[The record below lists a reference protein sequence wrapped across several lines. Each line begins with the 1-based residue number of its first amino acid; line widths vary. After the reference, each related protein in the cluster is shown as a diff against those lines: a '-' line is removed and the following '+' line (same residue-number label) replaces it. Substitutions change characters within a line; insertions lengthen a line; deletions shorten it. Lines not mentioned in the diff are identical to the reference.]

1 MSNDTD
7 RDSIYLDT
15 LSMQSGSTNYNN
27 RKSIAL
33 SQQTIYHSTEDLPAA
48 STTSL
53 KGYSNEYFI
62 DSQQQFHSDMG
73 LNEFEV
79 DGGETPLRARIVG
92 GSGRE
97 NTQDEVSALLELE
110 NKYSNSLLIPSS
122 HQTNKQ
128 NKQKTKQIVTY
139 NEWKS
144 RVKPALLYHI
154 VLILYIY
161 FIFNKYALVL
171 SFNSHFH

>member
-1 MSNDTD
+1 MSSDTD

-33 SQQTIYHSTEDLPAA
+33 SQQTIYHSTEDLP

-62 DSQQQFHSDMG
+62 DSQQKYHSDIG

-79 DGGETPLRARIVG
+79 DGGETPLRGRISG
-92 GSGRE
+92 GRS
-97 NTQDEVSALLELE
+97 NQDKDEVSALLLD
-110 NKYSNSLLIPSS
+110 NNCSNTNSLLI
-122 HQTNKQ
+122 HHEK

-144 RVKPALLYHI
+144 RVKPALLYH
-154 VLILYIY
+154 VFNFTIY
-161 FIFNKYALVL
+161 FFLTKFYFYCFLNFCYGL
-171 SFNSHFH
+171 